1 MSNKVGGIWTKKRN
15 QNIIVS
21 KKRFQIKN
29 MGFMIPSTLKYH
41 TTSKLSLCDPSW
53 PFKDSQPLCHPPY
66 ISLHQCD
73 TALHQKDLL
82 IRKHDI
88 RQDAQSV
95 TSKDFHGGLWQHV
108 TSCKLLHKVNTL
120 IWLILKSPVIPTL
133 CCYRHNEFSVTL
145 LYRFYKFLPI
155 FFPLASSNNFPSILA
170 TLTILMLRFSECN

>member
-1 MSNKVGGIWTKKRN
+1 
-15 QNIIVS
+15 
-21 KKRFQIKN
+21 

-95 TSKDFHGGLWQHV
+95 TSKDFHGGPWQHV

-133 CCYRHNEFSVTL
+133 YCYRHNEFSVTL

-170 TLTILMLRFSECN
+170 TLYWCSASVNVIKLAMTLWVGIIPGLFQHKDQLYFNEK